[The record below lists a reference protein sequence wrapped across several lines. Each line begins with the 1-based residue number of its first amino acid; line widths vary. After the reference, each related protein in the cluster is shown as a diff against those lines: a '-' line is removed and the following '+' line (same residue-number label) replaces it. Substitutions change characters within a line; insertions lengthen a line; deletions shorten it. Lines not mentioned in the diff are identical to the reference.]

1 VLVLVATL
9 KSEGI
14 DDFPTPL
21 FFSVQSSWRTTRD
34 DKKVHELIDPD
45 TKEWN
50 LSMLAEVFQE
60 EEAWVI

>member
-1 VLVLVATL
+1 LVLIATL
-9 KSEGI
+9 KFEGI
-14 DDFPTPL
+14 DGFPTPL
-21 FFSVQSSWRTTRD
+21 FFSVQSPWRTSRD
-34 DKKVHELIDPD
+34 DKKVHELIDPN